1 MVTDDGELSSSR
13 MFGGTRYKYND
24 SICLRKNMIVTVEIE
39 KHIHIHCGIKINI
52 ISMMNNSSVDMS
64 SITFFL
70 TASR

>member
-13 MFGGTRYKYND
+13 IFGGTRYKYND
-24 SICLRKNMIVTVEIE
+24 SIYLRKNMIVTRQFE
-39 KHIHIHCGIKINI
+39 IHIYCGIKINV
-52 ISMMNNSSVDMS
+52 ISMMNDLSVDLS